1 MVGSGKKLD
10 FWFWVKVA
18 VVGFMLVFLIYPFC
32 TLITRSF
39 FSTKVDGF
47 TFENYIR
54 FFTKKYYYSAL
65 GRSIF
70 VSVVTTITTLVVG
83 VPIAYVM
90 SRYNVWG
97 KQFIHIFIGN
107 VFIVAIAQIM
117 TPCMTAKMKIVKT
130 ESQSVSCEEG
140 STLIGRSGL
149 VTNMF
154 SQFGIHLPSIYG
166 KLGII
171 LVFTFK
177 LFPYVYLYTSG
188 AMGSIDSSLEEAAEN
203 LGSNKLRR
211 LWTITLPVVLPS
223 IAAGAIMVFMTS
235 LADFGTPML
244 IGEGYMVLPVLVY
257 NEYMSE
263 IGGNAHLASA
273 LSVVVVFCSTTVLLV
288 QKHFVTKKNYVM
300 TAMRPP
306 KEEELHGVK
315 RFLATF
321 PVMLVT
327 FIGILPQIVVIVSS
341 FIKSDFT
348 GFKKGFSLGSYIT
361 IFNRL
366 WTNIRNTFVFS
377 TIAIIF
383 IIIIGMLISYI
394 VVRQKGFAGQLMDL
408 LIMFPFVIPGA
419 VLGISLIVAFNK
431 EPVILTGT
439 AVIMIIAFVV
449 RKLPYTVRSGSA
461 FLQQMDP
468 SVEEASISL
477 GVSPMQTFIK
487 VTARLM
493 APGVLSGAILSW
505 ITCINELSSSVM
517 LYGGKTSTISVA
529 IYTEVVRNSFG
540 TAAALASILTVST
553 VISLLIFLKVS
564 KGKVSIV

>member
-1 MVGSGKKLD
+1 MVKSGKRLD

-18 VVGFMLVFLIYPFC
+18 VVAFMLLFLIYPFC

-39 FSTKVDGF
+39 FSSKTEGF
-47 TFENYIR
+47 TLENYIR

-70 VSVVTTITTLVVG
+70 VSVTTTLTTLIVG
-83 VPIAYVM
+83 VPMAYAM
-90 SRYNVWG
+90 SRYNVLG
-97 KQFIHIFIGN
+97 KKFIHIFIIMSLMSPP
-107 VFIVAIAQIM
+107 FIGAYSWIM
-117 TPCMTAKMKIVKT
+117 LFGC
-130 ESQSVSCEEG
+130 
-140 STLIGRSGL
+140 SGL
-149 VTNMF
+149 VTKF
-154 SQFGIHLPSIYG
+154 FEGFGIILPSIYG

-211 LWTITLPVVLPS
+211 LRTITLPVIMPS

-273 LSVVVVFCSTTVLLV
+273 LSVVVVCCSTAVLLV
-288 QKHFVTKKNYVM
+288 QKYFVSKKNYVM

-306 KEEELHGVK
+306 KEEEVHGMK
-315 RFLATF
+315 RFLISF

-327 FIGILPQIVVIVSS
+327 FIGILPQIVVVVSS
-341 FIKSDFT
+341 FIKSYFT
-348 GFKKGFSLGSYIT
+348 GFQKGFSLDSYIT

-366 WTNIRNTFVFS
+366 WTNIRNTYVFS
-377 TIAIIF
+377 TTAIIF
-383 IIIIGMLISYI
+383 IIILGMLISYI
-394 VVRQKGFAGQLMDL
+394 VVRQKGLAGQIMDL

-431 EPVILTGT
+431 EPLILTGT
-439 AVIMIIAFVV
+439 AAIMIIAFVV

-477 GVSPMQTFIK
+477 GVSPMKTFFK

-493 APGVLSGAILSW
+493 APGILSGAILSW

-529 IYTEVVRNSFG
+529 IYTEVVRNSYG
-540 TAAALASILTVST
+540 TAAALASILTLTT
-553 VISLLIFLKVS
+553 VVSLLIFLKVS

>member
-1 MVGSGKKLD
+1 MS
-10 FWFWVKVA
+10 
-18 VVGFMLVFLIYPFC
+18 
-32 TLITRSF
+32 S
-39 FSTKVDGF
+39 
-47 TFENYIR
+47 
-54 FFTKKYYYSAL
+54 
-65 GRSIF
+65 
-70 VSVVTTITTLVVG
+70 VSTITTLIVG
-83 VPIAYVM
+83 VPIAYLM
-90 SRYNVWG
+90 NRYNIWM
-97 KQFIHIFIGN
+97 KKYIHIFIIMSLMSPP
-107 VFIVAIAQIM
+107 FIGAYSWIM
-117 TPCMTAKMKIVKT
+117 
-130 ESQSVSCEEG
+130 
-140 STLIGRSGL
+140 LFGRAGL
-149 VTNMF
+149 VTSF
-154 SQFGIHLPSIYG
+154 FKDTFGIALPSIYG

-203 LGSNKLRR
+203 LGSSKLRR
-211 LWTITLPVVLPS
+211 LFTVTIPVIIPS

-244 IGEGYMVLPVLVY
+244 LGEGYMVLPVLVY

-263 IGGNAHLASA
+263 IGGNAYLASA
-273 LSVVVVFCSTTVLLV
+273 LSVIVVLCSTTVLLV
-288 QKHFVTKKNYVM
+288 QKHLVSKKNYVM

-306 KEEELHGVK
+306 QEIELHGVK
-315 RFLATF
+315 RFLITF
-321 PVMLVT
+321 PVALVT

-341 FIKSDFT
+341 FIKADFT
-348 GFKKGFSLGSYIT
+348 GFIGGFSLDSYIT

-366 WTNIRNTFVFS
+366 GTNIKNTFLFS
-377 TIAIIF
+377 TIAIVF

-394 VVRQKGFAGQLMDL
+394 IVRQKGIAGQVMDM

-431 EPVILTGT
+431 EPLILTGT
-439 AVIMIIAFVV
+439 AAIMIIAFVV

-468 SVEEASISL
+468 SVEEASINL
-477 GVSPMQTFIK
+477 GVSPMKTFFTL
-487 VTARLM
+487 TARLM
-493 APGVLSGAILSW
+493 APGILSGGILSW

-529 IYTEVVRNSFG
+529 IYTEVVRNSYG
-540 TAAALASILTVST
+540 TAAALATILTVST
-553 VISLLIFLKVS
+553 VVSLLIFLKVS

>member
-1 MVGSGKKLD
+1 MVKKGWKFD
-10 FWFWVKVA
+10 FWFWVKVV
-18 VVGFMLVFLIYPFC
+18 VVGFMLLFLIYPFC

-39 FSTKVDGF
+39 FSGKVEGF
-47 TFENYIR
+47 TLENYIR
-54 FFTKKYYYSAL
+54 FFTKKYYYSSL
-65 GRSIF
+65 VRSLFI
-70 VSVVTTITTLVVG
+70 SIVTTATTLAVG
-83 VPIAYVM
+83 VPMAYLM
-90 SRYNVWG
+90 SRYNVFG
-97 KQFIHIFIGN
+97 KRFIHIFIIMSLMSPP
-107 VFIVAIAQIM
+107 FIGAYSWIM
-117 TPCMTAKMKIVKT
+117 LFGRAGFVTRFF
-130 ESQSVSCEEG
+130 ES
-140 STLIGRSGL
+140 IGI
-149 VTNMF
+149 F
-154 SQFGIHLPSIYG
+154 LPSIYG

-211 LWTITLPVVLPS
+211 LLTITIPVILPS

-273 LSVVVVFCSTTVLLV
+273 LSVIVVLCSTTVLLM
-288 QKHFVTKKNYVM
+288 QKYFVTRKNYVM

-306 KEEELHGVK
+306 KEEQLHGFK
-315 RFLATF
+315 RFLVTL
-321 PVMLVT
+321 PVMVVT
-327 FIGILPQIVVIVSS
+327 FIGILPQIVVVVSS

-348 GFKKGFSLGSYIT
+348 GFKKGFSVESYVT

-377 TIAIIF
+377 AAAIVF
-383 IIIIGMLISYI
+383 IIILGMLISYI
-394 VVRQKGFAGQLMDL
+394 VVRQKGIAGQLMDL

-431 EPVILTGT
+431 QPMILTGT
-439 AVIMIIAFVV
+439 AAIMIIAFVV

-477 GVSPMQTFIK
+477 GVSPMKTFAK

-493 APGVLSGAILSW
+493 APGILSGAILSW

-529 IYTEVVRNSFG
+529 IYTEVVRNSYG

-564 KGKVSIV
+564 KGKVSVV

>member
-1 MVGSGKKLD
+1 MLKNKRLD
-10 FWFWVKVA
+10 FWFWIKVA
-18 VVGFMLVFLIYPFC
+18 VLLFMAVFLIYPFI

-39 FSTKVDGF
+39 FSGKEPGITLA
-47 TFENYIR
+47 NYIR

-65 GRSIF
+65 GRSLQ
-70 VSVVTTITTLVVG
+70 VSVITTFTTMVVG
-83 VPIAYVM
+83 IPMAYILT
-90 SRYNVWG
+90 RYNVWG
-97 KQFIHIFIGN
+97 KKLIHIFIIMSLMSPP
-107 VFIVAIAQIM
+107 FIGAYSWI
-117 TPCMTAKMKIVKT
+117 
-130 ESQSVSCEEG
+130 
-140 STLIGRSGL
+140 TLFGRSGL
-149 VTNMF
+149 VTRF
-154 SQFGIHLPSIYG
+154 FADSLGIVLPSIYG
-166 KLGII
+166 RLGII

-203 LGSNKLRR
+203 LGSNKMRR
-211 LWTITLPVVLPS
+211 LLTVTIPVIIPS
-223 IAAGAIMVFMTS
+223 ILAGAIMVFMTS

-263 IGGNAHLASA
+263 MGGNAHLASA
-273 LSVVVVFCSTTVLLV
+273 LSVIVVLCSTTVLLV
-288 QKHFVTKKNYVM
+288 QKFYVSRKNYVM

-306 KEEELHGVK
+306 QEVQLKGWK
-315 RFLATF
+315 RFFATL
-321 PVMLVT
+321 PVCIIT

-341 FIKSDFT
+341 FVKSDFT
-348 GFKKGFSLGSYIT
+348 GFQKGFSLGSYMT

-366 WTNIRNTFVFS
+366 GTNIRNTFTFS
-377 TIAIIF
+377 SIAIVF
-383 IIIIGMLISYI
+383 IVIIGMLISYI
-394 VVRQKGFAGQLMDL
+394 VVRQKGWFAQVMDL

-431 EPVILTGT
+431 PPVILTGT
-439 AVIMIIAFVV
+439 SLIMIIAYVV

-461 FLQQMDP
+461 FLHQMDP
-468 SVEEASISL
+468 SVEEASINL
-477 GVSPMQTFIK
+477 GVSPMKTFFK

-517 LYGGKTSTISVA
+517 LYSGKTSTISVA
-529 IYTEVVRNSFG
+529 IYTEVVRNSYG
-540 TAAALASILTVST
+540 TAAALASILTIST

-564 KGKVSIV
+564 KGRVSVV

>member
-1 MVGSGKKLD
+1 M
-10 FWFWVKVA
+10 
-18 VVGFMLVFLIYPFC
+18 
-32 TLITRSF
+32 
-39 FSTKVDGF
+39 
-47 TFENYIR
+47 
-54 FFTKKYYYSAL
+54 
-65 GRSIF
+65 
-70 VSVVTTITTLVVG
+70 
-83 VPIAYVM
+83 AYVM
-90 SRYNVWG
+90 SRYNVFG
-97 KQFIHIFIGN
+97 KNFIHIFIIMSLMSPP
-107 VFIVAIAQIM
+107 FIGAHSWIM
-117 TPCMTAKMKIVKT
+117 
-130 ESQSVSCEEG
+130 
-140 STLIGRSGL
+140 LFGRAGL
-149 VTNMF
+149 VTKAFANI
-154 SQFGIHLPSIYG
+154 GIHLPSIYG

-188 AMGSIDSSLEEAAEN
+188 AMGSIDSSIEEAAEN

-211 LWTITLPVVLPS
+211 LWTITLPVVAPS

-273 LSVVVVFCSTTVLLV
+273 LSVVVVLCSTTVLLI
-288 QKHFVTKKNYVM
+288 QKYFVSRKNYVM

-306 KEEELHGVK
+306 KEEVLHGAK
-315 RFLATF
+315 RVVVTL
-321 PVMLVT
+321 PVLLVT
-327 FIGILPQIVVIVSS
+327 LIGIMPQIVVIVSS
-341 FIKSDFT
+341 FIKCDFT
-348 GFKKGFSLGSYIT
+348 GFKKGFSFDSYVT

-377 TIAIIF
+377 SVAIVF
-383 IIIIGMLISYI
+383 IIILGILISYI
-394 VVRQKGFAGQLMDL
+394 VVRQKGLAGQLMDL

-431 EPVILTGT
+431 QPVILTGT
-439 AVIMIIAFVV
+439 AAIMIIAFIV

-461 FLQQMDP
+461 FLQQMDV

-477 GVSPMQTFIK
+477 GVSPMKTFFH

-493 APGVLSGAILSW
+493 APGILSGAILSW

-564 KGKVSIV
+564 KGKVSVV

>member
-1 MVGSGKKLD
+1 MTKKKIRLD
-10 FWFWVKVA
+10 FWFWVKVL
-18 VVGFMLVFLIYPFC
+18 VVGMMLLFLIYPFC

-39 FSTKVDGF
+39 FSSKTGLLSLD
-47 TFENYIR
+47 NYIR

-65 GRSIF
+65 FRSLF
-70 VSVVTTITTLVVG
+70 VSCISTVTALIVG
-83 VPIAYVM
+83 VPMAYLM
-90 SRYNVWG
+90 NRYNVWM
-97 KQFIHIFIGN
+97 KKYIHIFIIMSLMSPP
-107 VFIVAIAQIM
+107 FIGAYSWIM
-117 TPCMTAKMKIVKT
+117 
-130 ESQSVSCEEG
+130 
-140 STLIGRSGL
+140 LFGRAGL
-149 VTNMF
+149 VTAF
-154 SQFGIHLPSIYG
+154 FEDAFGITLPSIYG
-166 KLGII
+166 RLGII

-177 LFPYVYLYTSG
+177 LYPYVYLYTSG

-203 LGSNKLRR
+203 LGSSTLRR
-211 LWTITLPVVLPS
+211 LFTVTIPVIIPS

-244 IGEGYMVLPVLVY
+244 LGEGYMVLPVLVY

-263 IGGNAHLASA
+263 IGGNAYLASA
-273 LSVVVVFCSTTVLLV
+273 LSVIVVLCSTTVLLV
-288 QKHFVTKKNYVM
+288 QKHLVSKKNYVM

-306 KEEELHGVK
+306 QEIEFHGIR
-315 RFLATF
+315 RFLITL
-321 PVMLVT
+321 PVALVT

-341 FIKSDFT
+341 FIKADFT
-348 GFKKGFSLGSYIT
+348 GFIGGFSLDSYIT

-366 WTNIRNTFVFS
+366 GTNIKNTFLFS
-377 TIAIIF
+377 TIAIVF

-394 VVRQKGFAGQLMDL
+394 IVRQKGLAGQIMDM

-431 EPVILTGT
+431 EPLILTGT
-439 AVIMIIAFVV
+439 AAIMIIAFVV

-468 SVEEASISL
+468 SVEEASINL
-477 GVSPMQTFIK
+477 GVSPMKTFFTL
-487 VTARLM
+487 TARLM
-493 APGVLSGAILSW
+493 APGILSGGILSW

-529 IYTEVVRNSFG
+529 IYTEVVRNSYG
-540 TAAALASILTVST
+540 TAAALATILTVST

>member
-1 MVGSGKKLD
+1 MTKKKLRLD
-10 FWFWVKVA
+10 FWFWVKVL
-18 VVGFMLVFLIYPFC
+18 VVGIMLLFLIYPFC

-39 FSTKVDGF
+39 FSSKTGLLSLD
-47 TFENYIR
+47 NYIR

-65 GRSIF
+65 FRSLF
-70 VSVVTTITTLVVG
+70 VSSVSTVTSLLVG
-83 VPIAYVM
+83 VPIAYLM
-90 SRYNVWG
+90 TRYNVWM
-97 KQFIHIFIGN
+97 KKYIHIFIIMSLMSPP
-107 VFIVAIAQIM
+107 FIGAYSWIMLFGRAGVVTSFFDDVLGIA
-117 TPCMTAKMKIVKT
+117 
-130 ESQSVSCEEG
+130 
-140 STLIGRSGL
+140 
-149 VTNMF
+149 
-154 SQFGIHLPSIYG
+154 LPSIYG

-203 LGSNKLRR
+203 LGSSKLRR
-211 LWTITLPVVLPS
+211 LFTVTIPVIIPS

-244 IGEGYMVLPVLVY
+244 LGEGYMVLPVLVY

-263 IGGNAHLASA
+263 IGGNAYLASA
-273 LSVVVVFCSTTVLLV
+273 LSVIVVLCSTTVLLV
-288 QKHFVTKKNYVM
+288 QKHLVSKKNYVM

-306 KEEELHGVK
+306 QEIQLRGVK

-321 PVMLVT
+321 PVALVT
-327 FIGILPQIVVIVSS
+327 FIGILPQIVVIVTS
-341 FIKSDFT
+341 FIKADFT
-348 GFKKGFSLGSYIT
+348 GFVGGFSLDSYMT

-366 WTNIRNTFVFS
+366 GTNIKNTFLFS
-377 TIAIIF
+377 TIAIVF

-394 VVRQKGFAGQLMDL
+394 IVRQKGSAGQIMDM

-439 AVIMIIAFVV
+439 AAIMIIAFVV

-468 SVEEASISL
+468 SVEEASINL
-477 GVSPMQTFIK
+477 GVSPMKTFFTL
-487 VTARLM
+487 TARLM
-493 APGVLSGAILSW
+493 APGILSGGILSW

-529 IYTEVVRNSFG
+529 IYTEVVRNSYG
-540 TAAALASILTVST
+540 TAAALATILTIST
-553 VISLLIFLKVS
+553 VVSLLIFLKVS

>member
-1 MVGSGKKLD
+1 MVKSGKRLD

-18 VVGFMLVFLIYPFC
+18 VVAFMLLFLIYPFC

-39 FSTKVDGF
+39 FSSKTEGF
-47 TFENYIR
+47 TLENYIR

-70 VSVVTTITTLVVG
+70 VSVTTTLTTLIVG
-83 VPIAYVM
+83 VPMAYAM
-90 SRYNVWG
+90 SRYNVLG
-97 KQFIHIFIGN
+97 KKFIHIFIIMSLMSPP
-107 VFIVAIAQIM
+107 FIGAYSWIM
-117 TPCMTAKMKIVKT
+117 
-130 ESQSVSCEEG
+130 
-140 STLIGRSGL
+140 LFGRSGL
-149 VTNMF
+149 VTKF
-154 SQFGIHLPSIYG
+154 FEGFGIILPSIYG

-211 LWTITLPVVLPS
+211 LRTITLPVIMPS

-235 LADFGTPML
+235 LADFGAPML

-273 LSVVVVFCSTTVLLV
+273 LSVVVVCCSTAVLLV
-288 QKHFVTKKNYVM
+288 QKYFVSKKNYVM

-306 KEEELHGVK
+306 KEEEVHGMK
-315 RFLATF
+315 RFLISF

-327 FIGILPQIVVIVSS
+327 FIGILPQIVVVVSS

-348 GFKKGFSLGSYIT
+348 GFQKGFSLDSYIT

-366 WTNIRNTFVFS
+366 WTNIRNTYVFS
-377 TIAIIF
+377 TTAIIF
-383 IIIIGMLISYI
+383 IIILGMLISYI
-394 VVRQKGFAGQLMDL
+394 VVRQKGLAGQIMDL

-431 EPVILTGT
+431 EPLILTGT
-439 AVIMIIAFVV
+439 AAIMIIAFVV

-477 GVSPMQTFIK
+477 GVSPMKTFFK

-493 APGVLSGAILSW
+493 APGILSGAILSW

-529 IYTEVVRNSFG
+529 IYTEVVRNSYG
-540 TAAALASILTVST
+540 TAAALASILTLTT
-553 VISLLIFLKVS
+553 VVSLLIFLKVS

>member
-1 MVGSGKKLD
+1 MTKKKIRLD
-10 FWFWVKVA
+10 FWFWVKVL
-18 VVGFMLVFLIYPFC
+18 VVGIMLLFLIYPFC
-32 TLITRSF
+32 TLITKSF
-39 FSTKVDGF
+39 FSSKTGLLSPD
-47 TFENYIR
+47 NYIR

-65 GRSIF
+65 FRSLF
-70 VSVVTTITTLVVG
+70 VSSVSTITTLIVG
-83 VPIAYVM
+83 VPIAYLM
-90 SRYNVWG
+90 NRYNIWM
-97 KQFIHIFIGN
+97 KKYIHIFIIMSLMSPP
-107 VFIVAIAQIM
+107 FIGAYSWIM
-117 TPCMTAKMKIVKT
+117 
-130 ESQSVSCEEG
+130 
-140 STLIGRSGL
+140 LFGRAGL
-149 VTNMF
+149 VTSF
-154 SQFGIHLPSIYG
+154 FKDTFGIALPSIYG

-203 LGSNKLRR
+203 LGSSKLRR
-211 LWTITLPVVLPS
+211 LFTVTIPVIIPS

-244 IGEGYMVLPVLVY
+244 LGEGYMVLPVLVY

-263 IGGNAHLASA
+263 IGGNAYLASA
-273 LSVVVVFCSTTVLLV
+273 LSVIVVLCSTTVLLV
-288 QKHFVTKKNYVM
+288 QKHLVSKKNYVM

-306 KEEELHGVK
+306 QEIELHGVK
-315 RFLATF
+315 RFLITF
-321 PVMLVT
+321 PVALVT

-341 FIKSDFT
+341 FIKADFT
-348 GFKKGFSLGSYIT
+348 GFIGGFSLDSYIT

-366 WTNIRNTFVFS
+366 GTNIKNTFLFS
-377 TIAIIF
+377 TIAIVF

-394 VVRQKGFAGQLMDL
+394 IVRQKGIAGQVMDM

-431 EPVILTGT
+431 EPLILTGT
-439 AVIMIIAFVV
+439 AAIMIIAFVV

-468 SVEEASISL
+468 SVEEASINL
-477 GVSPMQTFIK
+477 GVSPMKTFFTL
-487 VTARLM
+487 TARLM
-493 APGVLSGAILSW
+493 APGILSGGILSW

-529 IYTEVVRNSFG
+529 IYTEVVRNSYG
-540 TAAALASILTVST
+540 TAAALATILTVST
-553 VISLLIFLKVS
+553 VVSLLIFLKVS

>member
-18 VVGFMLVFLIYPFC
+18 VVGFMLVFLISPFC

-70 VSVVTTITTLVVG
+70 VSVVTTITTLIVG

-97 KQFIHIFIGN
+97 KQFIHIFIIMSLMSPP
-107 VFIVAIAQIM
+107 FIGAYSWIM
-117 TPCMTAKMKIVKT
+117 
-130 ESQSVSCEEG
+130 
-140 STLIGRSGL
+140 LFGRSGL
-149 VTNMF
+149 ITNMF
-154 SQFGIHLPSIYG
+154 SQFGIQLPSIYG

-177 LFPYVYLYTSG
+177 LFPYVYLYTSC

-306 KEEELHGVK
+306 KEEELHGTK

-321 PVMLVT
+321 PIMLVT

-377 TIAIIF
+377 TIAIVC

-394 VVRQKGFAGQLMDL
+394 IGRQKGLAGQLMDL

-439 AVIMIIAFVV
+439 AAIMIIAFVV

-493 APGVLSGAILSW
+493 APGILSGAILSW

>member
-1 MVGSGKKLD
+1 MRLIDADEMIKRLQEWNTKDDMDTALFNFALHRILEQPTAYDVDEVVKQLNEKK
-10 FWFWVKVA
+10 
-18 VVGFMLVFLIYPFC
+18 
-32 TLITRSF
+32 
-39 FSTKVDGF
+39 
-47 TFENYIR
+47 
-54 FFTKKYYYSAL
+54 
-65 GRSIF
+65 
-70 VSVVTTITTLVVG
+70 
-83 VPIAYVM
+83 
-90 SRYNVWG
+90 
-97 KQFIHIFIGN
+97 
-107 VFIVAIAQIM
+107 
-117 TPCMTAKMKIVKT
+117 
-130 ESQSVSCEEG
+130 
-140 STLIGRSGL
+140 
-149 VTNMF
+149 
-154 SQFGIHLPSIYG
+154 
-166 KLGII
+166 
-171 LVFTFK
+171 
-177 LFPYVYLYTSG
+177 
-188 AMGSIDSSLEEAAEN
+188 EN
-203 LGSNKLRR
+203 LG
-211 LWTITLPVVLPS
+211 
-223 IAAGAIMVFMTS
+223 
-235 LADFGTPML
+235 
-244 IGEGYMVLPVLVY
+244 
-257 NEYMSE
+257 
-263 IGGNAHLASA
+263 
-273 LSVVVVFCSTTVLLV
+273 
-288 QKHFVTKKNYVM
+288 
-300 TAMRPP
+300 
-306 KEEELHGVK
+306 
-315 RFLATF
+315 
-321 PVMLVT
+321 
-327 FIGILPQIVVIVSS
+327 
-341 FIKSDFT
+341 FIKAITDTSAYI
-348 GFKKGFSLGSYIT
+348 KGINDAIK